1 MRPTRLGTALAFFLL
16 LLSSAGTAFAAHIH
30 NLWWSSPTYYQGDGG
45 SVTFEIFN
53 DDSGS
58 RYYAK
63 LILQFDWENTTGSS
77 FQTGPSQSKSI
88 PWGHVANFTVQFS
101 IPAVAG
107 VGNHLY
113 SLYYVDASNKTSPV
127 GQEFIYVHDSFERAY
142 RNLLSEVG
150 RKITTA
156 NSTLYGSPVARSL
169 LLEAD
174 GNYTRAITL
183 AGEGQYQKATSLLS
197 EAASTLSQ
205 ANSVEQT
212 YTSSVSTSRS
222 SSKVDTV
229 SVTSQQTSAT
239 ENWYSQPLV
248 LSGAGIA
255 AALAAIGTISVV
267 RRKRPTH

>member
-1 MRPTRLGTALAFFLL
+1 MRATRLGTALAIFL
-16 LLSSAGTAFAAHIH
+16 LLSSADTAFAAHIH
-30 NLWWSSPTYYQGDGG
+30 NLWWSSSTYYQGDSG

-53 DDSGS
+53 DDSGT

-63 LILQFDWENTTGSS
+63 LILQFDWENTGSS
-77 FQTGPSQSKSI
+77 FQTGPSQSQSI

-101 IPAVAG
+101 IPAAAG

-113 SLYYVDASNKTSPV
+113 SLYYVDASNKISPV
-127 GQEFIYVHDSFERAY
+127 GQEFLYVHDAFERTY

-150 RKITTA
+150 TKISSA
-156 NSTLYGSPVARSL
+156 NSSLYESPAARSL

-174 GNYTRAITL
+174 GNYARAIAL
-183 AGEGQYQKATSLLS
+183 AGEGQYQNATSLLR

-212 YTSSVSTSRS
+212 YSSSVSTSRS
-222 SSKVDTV
+222 SSKEDTL
-229 SVTSQQTSAT
+229 SVTSQQSGTT
-239 ENWYSQPLV
+239 GTWYSLPLV

-255 AALAAIGTISVV
+255 AAVVAVGMISVV

>member
-1 MRPTRLGTALAFFLL
+1 MRATRLGTGLAIFL
-16 LLSSAGTAFAAHIH
+16 LLSSADTAFAAHIH
-30 NLWWSSPTYYQGDGG
+30 NLWWSSSTYYQGDSG

-53 DDSGS
+53 DDSGT

-63 LILQFDWENTTGSS
+63 LILQFDWENTGSS
-77 FQTGPSQSKSI
+77 FQTGPSQSQSI

-101 IPAVAG
+101 IPAAAG

-113 SLYYVDASNKTSPV
+113 SLYYVDASNKISPV
-127 GQEFIYVHDSFERAY
+127 GQEFLYVHDAFERTY
-142 RNLLSEVG
+142 RDLLSEVG
-150 RKITTA
+150 TKISSA
-156 NSTLYGSPVARSL
+156 NSNLYESPAARRL
-169 LLEAD
+169 LLGAD

-183 AGEGQYQKATSLLS
+183 AGEGQYQNATSLLR

-212 YTSSVSTSRS
+212 YSSSVSTSRS
-222 SSKVDTV
+222 SSKGDTL
-229 SVTSQQTSAT
+229 SVTSQQSGPAGT
-239 ENWYSQPLV
+239 WYSQPLV

-255 AALAAIGTISVV
+255 AAVVAVGMILVV

>member
-1 MRPTRLGTALAFFLL
+1 MRATRLGTALAIFL
-16 LLSSAGTAFAAHIH
+16 LLSSADTAFAAHIH
-30 NLWWSSPTYYQGDGG
+30 NLWWSSSTYYQGDSG

-53 DDSGS
+53 DDSGT

-63 LILQFDWENTTGSS
+63 LILQFDWENTGSS
-77 FQTGPSQSKSI
+77 FQTGPSQSQSI

-101 IPAVAG
+101 IPAAAG

-113 SLYYVDASNKTSPV
+113 SLYYVDASNKTRQV
-127 GQEFIYVHDSFERAY
+127 GQEFLYVHDSFERAY

-183 AGEGQYQKATSLLS
+183 AGEGQYQNATSLLR

-212 YTSSVSTSRS
+212 YSSSVSTSRS
-222 SSKVDTV
+222 SSKGDTL
-229 SVTSQQTSAT
+229 SVTSQQSGPAGT
-239 ENWYSQPLV
+239 WYSQPLV

-255 AALAAIGTISVV
+255 AAVVAVGMILVV

>member
-1 MRPTRLGTALAFFLL
+1 MRATRLGTALAIFL
-16 LLSSAGTAFAAHIH
+16 LLSSADTAFAAHIH
-30 NLWWSSPTYYQGDGG
+30 NLWWSSSTYYQGDSW

-53 DDSGS
+53 DDSGT

-63 LILQFDWENTTGSS
+63 LILQFDWENTGSS
-77 FQTGPSQSKSI
+77 FQTGPSQSQSI

-101 IPAVAG
+101 IPAAAG

-113 SLYYVDASNKTSPV
+113 SLYYVDASNKISPV
-127 GQEFIYVHDSFERAY
+127 GQEFLYVHDAFERTY
-142 RNLLSEVG
+142 RDLLSEVG
-150 RKITTA
+150 TKISSA
-156 NSTLYGSPVARSL
+156 NSNLYESPAARRL
-169 LLEAD
+169 LLGAD

-183 AGEGQYQKATSLLS
+183 AGEGQYQNATSLLR

-212 YTSSVSTSRS
+212 YSSSVSTSRS
-222 SSKVDTV
+222 SSKGDTL
-229 SVTSQQTSAT
+229 SVTSQQSGPAGT
-239 ENWYSQPLV
+239 WYSQPLV

-255 AALAAIGTISVV
+255 AAVVAVGMILVV

>member
-1 MRPTRLGTALAFFLL
+1 MRATRLGTALAIFL
-16 LLSSAGTAFAAHIH
+16 LLSSADTAFAAHIH
-30 NLWWSSPTYYQGDGG
+30 NLWWSSSTYYQGDSG

-53 DDSGS
+53 DDSGT

-63 LILQFDWENTTGSS
+63 LILQFDWENTGSS
-77 FQTGPSQSKSI
+77 FQTGPSQSQSI

-101 IPAVAG
+101 IPAAAG

-113 SLYYVDASNKTSPV
+113 SLYYVDASNKISPV
-127 GQEFIYVHDSFERAY
+127 GQEFLYVHDAFERTY
-142 RNLLSEVG
+142 RDLLSEVG
-150 RKITTA
+150 TKISSA
-156 NSTLYGSPVARSL
+156 NSNLYESPAARRL
-169 LLEAD
+169 LLGAD

-183 AGEGQYQKATSLLS
+183 AGEGQYQNATSLLR

-212 YTSSVSTSRS
+212 YSSSVSTSRS
-222 SSKVDTV
+222 SSKGDTL
-229 SVTSQQTSAT
+229 SVTSQQSGPAGT
-239 ENWYSQPLV
+239 WYSQPLV

-255 AALAAIGTISVV
+255 AAVVAVGMILVV

>member
-1 MRPTRLGTALAFFLL
+1 MRATRLGTALAFFLL
-16 LLSSAGTAFAAHIH
+16 LSSAGTTFAAHIH
-30 NLWWSSPTYYQGDGG
+30 NLWWSSSTYYQGDRG

-53 DDSGS
+53 DDSGT

-63 LILQFDWENTTGSS
+63 LILQFDWENTTGPS
-77 FQTGPSQSKSI
+77 FQTGPSQSQSI

-101 IPAVAG
+101 IPAAAR

-113 SLYYVDASNKTSPV
+113 SLSYVDASNKTSLV
-127 GQEFIYVHDSFERAY
+127 GQEFLYVHDSFEKAY

-150 RKITTA
+150 TKITSA
-156 NSTLYGSPVARSL
+156 NSGIYESPAARSL

-205 ANSVEQT
+205 ANSIEQT

-222 SSKVDTV
+222 SSTGDTV
-229 SVTSQQTSAT
+229 SVTSRQFGTT

-255 AALAAIGTISVV
+255 AALAAVGTISVV

>member
-101 IPAVAG
+101 IPAAAG

-113 SLYYVDASNKTSPV
+113 SLYYVDASNKISPV
-127 GQEFIYVHDSFERAY
+127 GQEFLYVHDAFERTY
-142 RNLLSEVG
+142 RDLLSEVG
-150 RKITTA
+150 TKISSA
-156 NSTLYGSPVARSL
+156 NSNLYESPAARRL

-183 AGEGQYQKATSLLS
+183 AGEGQYQNATSLLR
-197 EAASTLSQ
+197 EATSTLSQ

-212 YTSSVSTSRS
+212 YSSSASTSRS
-222 SSKVDTV
+222 SSKEETL
-229 SVTSQQTSAT
+229 SVTSQQSGTT
-239 ENWYSQPLV
+239 GTWYSQPLV
-248 LSGAGIA
+248 LIGAGIA
-255 AALAAIGTISVV
+255 AAVVAVGMISVV

>member
-1 MRPTRLGTALAFFLL
+1 MRATRLGTALAIFL
-16 LLSSAGTAFAAHIH
+16 LLSSADTAFAAHIH
-30 NLWWSSPTYYQGDGG
+30 NLWWSSSTYYQGDSG

-53 DDSGS
+53 DDSGT

-63 LILQFDWENTTGSS
+63 LILQFDWENTGSS
-77 FQTGPSQSKSI
+77 FQTGPSQSQSI

-101 IPAVAG
+101 IPAAAG

-113 SLYYVDASNKTSPV
+113 SLYYVDASNKTRQV
-127 GQEFIYVHDSFERAY
+127 GQEFLYVHDSFERAY

-222 SSKVDTV
+222 SSKVDIV
-229 SVTSQQTSAT
+229 SVTSQRTSAT

-255 AALAAIGTISVV
+255 AAVVAVGMILVV

>member
-1 MRPTRLGTALAFFLL
+1 MRATRLGTALAIFL
-16 LLSSAGTAFAAHIH
+16 LLSSADTAFAAHIH
-30 NLWWSSPTYYQGDGG
+30 NLWWSSSTYYQGDSG

-53 DDSGS
+53 DDSGT

-63 LILQFDWENTTGSS
+63 LILQFDWENTGSS
-77 FQTGPSQSKSI
+77 FQTGPSQSQSI

-101 IPAVAG
+101 IPAAAG

-113 SLYYVDASNKTSPV
+113 SLYYVDASNKISPV
-127 GQEFIYVHDSFERAY
+127 GQEFLYIHDAFERTY

-150 RKITTA
+150 TTISSA
-156 NSTLYGSPVARSL
+156 NSNLYESPAARRL
-169 LLEAD
+169 LLGAD

-183 AGEGQYQKATSLLS
+183 AGEGQYQNATSLLR
-197 EAASTLSQ
+197 EASSTLSQ

-212 YTSSVSTSRS
+212 YSSSVSTSRS
-222 SSKVDTV
+222 SSKGDTL
-229 SVTSQQTSAT
+229 SVTSQQSGPAGT
-239 ENWYSQPLV
+239 WYSQPLV

-255 AALAAIGTISVV
+255 AAVVAVGMILVV